1 RLDGISEQDFVKPY
15 YIRFNKGNSPE
26 QNNRLLRKAFAYAKQ
41 HPNSVISFPKGQFH
55 IGSLPSQKDY
65 FELPSDTAIIG
76 HQTEFIIHGKML
88 WFGFPTGPKAE
99 QGVRNL
105 VLTGVHFKANDLKK
119 GDHFMIMADHGTDW
133 HIYDNKFTMVHKRN
147 SHIFDLG
154 SLQNSLFEKNQFI
167 GYAPE
172 LVQDQQLLSKAQGH
186 DFFSEVIQFDA
197 AVHHFAWDGGLL
209 SNIAPNYEA
218 FNQTRHLC
226 HNITVSQN
234 QFLPYI
240 DPTGC
245 LRAYSGSIGQH
256 SSKVGVI
263 RVLNNVFTSSIV
275 TKAKLTSWFMEPIHF
290 PPNSPVIVTG
300 NIIN

>member
-1 RLDGISEQDFVKPY
+1 
-15 YIRFNKGNSPE
+15 
-26 QNNRLLRKAFAYAKQ
+26 
-41 HPNSVISFPKGQFH
+41 
-55 IGSLPSQKDY
+55 
-65 FELPSDTAIIG
+65 
-76 HQTEFIIHGKML
+76 
-88 WFGFPTGPKAE
+88 
-99 QGVRNL
+99 
-105 VLTGVHFKANDLKK
+105 
-119 GDHFMIMADHGTDW
+119 MI
-133 HIYDNKFTMVHKRN
+133 
-147 SHIFDLG
+147 
-154 SLQNSLFEKNQFI
+154 
-167 GYAPE
+167 
-172 LVQDQQLLSKAQGH
+172 
-186 DFFSEVIQFDA
+186 FFSEVIQFDA

-240 DPTGC
+240 GPTGC

-290 PPNSPVIVTG
+290 PPNSPVIVAG